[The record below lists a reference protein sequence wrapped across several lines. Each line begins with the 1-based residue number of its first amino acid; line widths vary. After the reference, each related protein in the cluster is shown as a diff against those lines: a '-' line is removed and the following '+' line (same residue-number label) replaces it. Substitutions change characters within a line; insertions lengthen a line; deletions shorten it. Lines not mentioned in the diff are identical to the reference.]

1 MRSTKIPL
9 TIIKIIPKAAV
20 MSGNDPN
27 IKNPIIMANIIFVYA
42 KGAIGLTGALNNA
55 ATIIVW
61 LRAVMQAM
69 CPAIPNW

>member
-9 TIIKIIPKAAV
+9 PIIKIIPKAAV

-27 IKNPIIMANIIFVYA
+27 IKNPIITANIISVYA
-42 KGAIGLTGALNNA
+42 KGAIRLTGALDIA

-69 CPAIPNW
+69 RPAIPNW